1 MMNQRWNGV
10 IGVYTC
16 STCKQTHTFSEKY
29 PQEKV
34 RRFLCPHFTLVFS
47 MIRSFPARKTKM
59 QIKTSCNFCYKEY
72 SSEMKIGNVNFHNET
87 YTEDSYLS
95 TCCGN
100 KIEVV
105 ISLSEEYFDQNEQT
119 DIHYDVTT
127 GNNNINFNNSNNNNF
142 VNNASFNRN
151 QIVMNNNFMNNNNIG
166 RLMPNMKNMD
176 YLAVFDKAN
185 IAELSKRNKLVNFVE
200 ERTNKNFKIYT
211 GNKLRLRTVLND
223 LLSLYPEINY
233 NNNDL
238 MINQIILSLNSTI
251 ESLNLNQNSAILIKN
266 K

>member
-1 MMNQRWNGV
+1 MNQRMNGV

-16 STCKQTHTFSEKY
+16 SACNRTHTFSERY

-34 RRFLCPHFTLVFS
+34 RRFLCPHFNLVFS
-47 MIRSFPARKTKM
+47 MMRSFSASKIKM
-59 QIKTSCNFCYKEY
+59 QIKSSCNLCYKEY
-72 SSEMKIGNVNFHNET
+72 SSEMKIGNLNFNNQP
-87 YTEDSYLS
+87 YTEDTYLS

-105 ISLSEEYFDQNEQT
+105 ISLSEEYFDQNERT
-119 DIHYDVTT
+119 DVYYDVGTR
-127 GNNNINFNNSNNNNF
+127 NNNINFNFNNNNNL
-142 VNNASFNRN
+142 VNNAPINMN
-151 QIVMNNNFMNNNNIG
+151 QIVMNNNNIINNNIG
-166 RLMPNMKNMD
+166 RIIPNMKNMD
-176 YLAVFDKAN
+176 YLARFDKTN
-185 IAELSKRNKLVNFVE
+185 IVELSKKNKLVNFVE
-200 ERTNKNFKIYT
+200 EKTNKNFKIYT
-211 GNKLRLRTVLND
+211 ANKLRLRTVLND
-223 LLSLYPEINY
+223 LLCLYPEINY

>member
-1 MMNQRWNGV
+1 MMNRRWNGV

-16 STCKQTHTFSEKY
+16 SNCNQTHTFSEKY
-29 PQEKV
+29 PNEKV
-34 RRFLCPHFTLVFS
+34 RRFLCRHFTLIVS
-47 MIRSFPARKTKM
+47 MIRSIPPSKIKM

-72 SSEMKIGNVNFHNET
+72 SSEMKIGNLNFRNET
-87 YTEDSYLS
+87 YTEDTYIS

-100 KIEVV
+100 RIEVV
-105 ISLSEEYFDQNEQT
+105 ISLSEEYFDQNEQN
-119 DIHYDVTT
+119 DVLYDVT
-127 GNNNINFNNSNNNNF
+127 SNNNNVNINNNNV

-151 QIVMNNNFMNNNNIG
+151 QIVMNNNLINNNMG
-166 RLMPNMKNMD
+166 RIMPNMKNMD
-176 YLAVFDKAN
+176 YLTRFDKAN
-185 IAELSKRNKLVNFVE
+185 IAELGKKNKLVNFVE

-211 GNKLRLRTVLND
+211 TNKLRLRTVLND